1 MNVNRQLLKKLAQ
14 VRAAR
19 LAAKRGVTLVE
30 ILIVLA
36 IVGLIAGSVA
46 AFAVPKFKAA
56 SIDTTRQA
64 EMQAQPIADKWH
76 AEHPDECPT
85 VEKLKSLR
93 ELSPSFNSNDAWG
106 KPFKFDC
113 SGEDV
118 VMISAGPDGKEGTE
132 DDIKVPAPA
141 KKE

>member
-1 MNVNRQLLKKLAQ
+1 MNRQLVKRLS
-14 VRAAR
+14 RAAS
-19 LAAKRGVTLVE
+19 RGVTLVE

-46 AFAVPKFKAA
+46 AFAVPKFKEA
-56 SIDTTRQA
+56 SINTTRQA

-85 VEKLKSLR
+85 VEKLKTLR
-93 ELSPSFNSNDAWG
+93 ELSPTFNSNDAWG

-118 VMISAGPDGKEGTE
+118 VMYSSGPDGKEGTE
-132 DDIKVPAPA
+132 DDIRVPAPQ

>member
-1 MNVNRQLLKKLAQ
+1 MNRQLVKRLS
-14 VRAAR
+14 RAAS
-19 LAAKRGVTLVE
+19 RGVTLVE

-76 AEHPDECPT
+76 SEHPDECPT
-85 VEKLKSLR
+85 VEKLKNLR

-118 VMISAGPDGKEGTE
+118 VMISSGPDGKEGTE
-132 DDIKVPAPA
+132 DDIRVPAPQ